1 MQHLTEEQLVSHYYR
16 DGDVTEAR
24 AHLASCAGCRAA
36 YERLCGVL
44 ALVDQLAVPERG
56 DHYGDEVWRRLRWKL
71 GSPRRR
77 SRVIATIGAV
87 AAAIAL
93 AFVGGIF
100 WHSRNAAPVGAP
112 GQPPAHSQLAANTT
126 AAPQA
131 AASSNKVLFVVVSDH
146 LDSSE
151 RMLLEVANADAK
163 RPLDVSDESRR
174 AAELVSSNRIYRQ
187 TAEQRG
193 ETRIASLLSD
203 LEPVLVELSHAGST
217 LSPDEVAALQ
227 KRIDAKGLL
236 FKVRVVSHETN
247 HETAPAH
254 NAPKGTDTL

>member
-16 DGDVTEAR
+16 DGDVAEAR
-24 AHLASCAGCRAA
+24 AHLATCAECRAA

-44 ALVDQLAVPERG
+44 ALVDQLAVPERS
-56 DHYGDEVWRRLRWKL
+56 DQYGDEVWRRLRWKL

-77 SRVIATIGAV
+77 SRMIATISAV
-87 AAAIAL
+87 AAAIVL

-100 WHSRNAAPVGAP
+100 WHSRNAAPIGAP
-112 GQPPAHSQLAANTT
+112 GAPAAHSQLASTT
-126 AAPQA
+126 TPGTEEPR
-131 AASSNKVLFVVVSDH
+131 NKVLMVVVSDH

-163 RPLDVSDESRR
+163 RPLDVADESRR

-236 FKVRVVSHETN
+236 FKVRVVSQETN
-247 HETAPAH
+247 HESAPAH
-254 NAPKGTDTL
+254 AAPKGTDTL